1 MSLTTA
7 GLDDKLRA
15 FLHAASAKREDD
27 VLARLRAETAPLE
40 MARMQISVEQGRL
53 MALLAQS
60 IGARRALEIG
70 TFTGYS
76 ALCVARVLPEDG
88 TLVACDVSE
97 EWTAIAR
104 RAWTEAGVADR
115 IDLRLAPA
123 DETLDAMRAAGED
136 GTYDFAFIDADKEAY
151 DGYYERCLAL
161 LRPGGLLT
169 IDNVFLGGRIVDLD
183 TEDRAA
189 DVVRA
194 LSTKIA
200 DDARVDPALV
210 PIGDGLWVVRKR

>member
-1 MSLTTA
+1 MSRTTA

-15 FLHAASAKREDD
+15 FLQATSIGREDA
-27 VLARLRAETAPLE
+27 VLTRLREETAPLE

-60 IGARRALEIG
+60 IGAHRALEVG

-76 ALCVARVLPEDG
+76 ALCVARVLPENG
-88 TLVACDVSE
+88 KLVACDVSE
-97 EWTAIAR
+97 EWTSIAR
-104 RAWTEAGVADR
+104 RAWAEAGVADR

-123 DETLDAMRAAGED
+123 NDTLDALRAAGED

-161 LRPGGLLT
+161 LRPGGLMT
-169 IDNVFLGGRIVDLD
+169 IDNVFLSGRVVDVE
-183 TEDRAA
+183 TEDPAA
-189 DVVRA
+189 AVVRA
-194 LSTKIA
+194 LSYKISA
-200 DDARVDPALV
+200 DPRVDPALV
-210 PIGDGLWVVRKR
+210 PIGDGLWIVRKR